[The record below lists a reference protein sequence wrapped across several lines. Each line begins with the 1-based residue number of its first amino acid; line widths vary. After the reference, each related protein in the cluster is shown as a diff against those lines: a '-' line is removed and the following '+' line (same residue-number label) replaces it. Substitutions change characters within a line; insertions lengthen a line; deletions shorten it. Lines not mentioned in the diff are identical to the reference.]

1 MLTNIRT
8 HDSYLN
14 FVVEQ
19 LDLQFNDKTF
29 LKDFYSKPIVWC
41 SLVDLTDAGTLLNI
55 VIPRIPEEGNLV
67 IFVICFAV

>member
-1 MLTNIRT
+1 MLTKIRK

-29 LKDFYSKPIVWC
+29 LKDFYSKPIAWC
-41 SLVDLTDAGTLLNI
+41 SLVDLTDAGTLLKHLYSS
-55 VIPRIPEEGNLV
+55 IPEEGNLV
-67 IFVICFAV
+67 ILVICFAV